1 MTHERNPLLSA
12 PTNSEKPTPV
22 PGTPAKSRNWT
33 SEEVASAV
41 EHLKATMPNEWAE
54 LERLELSTGDLRGSE
69 AAGRIFGRL
78 SNLHPECEPREISQL
93 EFAIRLVR
101 LAELGLK

>member
-1 MTHERNPLLSA
+1 MTHERTRLLSA
-12 PTNSEKPTPV
+12 PTNSEKPTTV

-54 LERLELSTGDLRGSE
+54 VERLELSTGDLRESE

-78 SNLHPECEPREISQL
+78 RNLYPECAFRDISHL

-101 LAELGLK
+101 RADLGLK